1 MRWRILI
8 DGKKSAAENMAIDEA
23 ILLGNIAGKS
33 IPTIRFYDWNLPTV
47 SFGFNQQIKKEIDV
61 DLVKKNGFAFVR
73 RPTGGRAVLHFEE
86 VTYAVISP
94 LQDKLSGN
102 ITDSYSQ
109 ISLAL
114 ATGLNLMGVE
124 VEFER
129 GNLSSSHQREFANPC
144 FTSSSK
150 YELKYQNKKI
160 VGSAQ
165 VRRENVLLQHGSILM
180 NRNQEAISEI
190 IPNLTV
196 DKRNTI
202 RKYLARKT
210 VCINQIL
217 KEKIDYDKAVKFLI
231 NGFEKAWE
239 NDEFIID
246 NELNN
251 FENEVSEQL
260 VETKY
265 GKDIWNFKK

>member
-1 MRWRILI
+1 MKWRILI
-8 DGKKSAAENMAIDEA
+8 HHKKSAAENMAIDEA
-23 ILLGNIAGKS
+23 IMIGNISGKS
-33 IPTIRFYDWNLPTV
+33 MPTIRFYDWNFPTV
-47 SFGFNQQIKKEIDV
+47 SFGFNQQIKKELDLE
-61 DLVKKNGFAFVR
+61 LVKKNGFEFVR
-73 RPTGGRAVLHFEE
+73 RPTGGRAVLHIEE

-94 LQDKLSGN
+94 LKDKLSGN

-114 ATGLNLMGVE
+114 GTGLNLMGVS
-124 VEFER
+124 VEFEK
-129 GNLSSSHQREFANPC
+129 GDLSSSHQREFANPC
-144 FTSSSK
+144 FTSASK
-150 YELKYQNKKI
+150 YELKYENKKI

-165 VRRENVLLQHGSILM
+165 VRKENTLLQHGSILM
-180 NRNQEAISEI
+180 NQNQEQISKI

-217 KEKIDYDKAVKFLI
+217 NDKIDYDKAVNFLI
-231 NGFEKAWE
+231 NGFQKAWE
-239 NDEFIID
+239 KDVFIID

-251 FENEVSEQL
+251 FEKEISENL
-260 VETKY
+260 LKTKY
-265 GKDIWNFKK
+265 GQDVWNFKK

>member
-1 MRWRILI
+1 MKWRILI
-8 DGKKSAAENMAIDEA
+8 DQKKSAAENMAIDEA
-23 ILLGNIAGKS
+23 IMMGNISGKS
-33 IPTIRFYDWNLPTV
+33 IPTIRFYDWILPTV
-47 SFGFNQQIKKEIDV
+47 SFGFNQQIKKEIDL
-61 DLVKKNGFAFVR
+61 DAIKDNGYAFVR

-86 VTYAVISP
+86 VTYSVISP
-94 LQDKLSGN
+94 LQEKLTGS

-114 ATGLNLMGVE
+114 ATGLNMMGVK
-124 VEFER
+124 VEFEK
-129 GNLSSSHQREFANPC
+129 GDLSSSHQREFANPC

-150 YELKYQNKKI
+150 YELKYNNKKI

-165 VRRENVLLQHGSILM
+165 VRKENVLLQHGSILM
-180 NRNQEAISEI
+180 NRNQESISQV

-210 VCINQIL
+210 VCINQIIN
-217 KEKIDYDKAVKFLI
+217 EKIGYNDAVNFLI
-231 NGFEKAWE
+231 NGFRKAWE
-239 NDEFIID
+239 KDEFIID

-251 FENEVSEQL
+251 FEKEISEHL
-260 VETKY
+260 IETKY
-265 GKDIWNFKK
+265 KTEIWNFRK

>member
-1 MRWRILI
+1 MKWRILI
-8 DGKKSAAENMAIDEA
+8 DHKKSAAENMAIDEA
-23 ILLGNIAGKS
+23 IMMSNISGKS

-47 SFGFNQQIKKEIDV
+47 SLGFNQQIKKEIDL
-61 DLVKKNGFAFVR
+61 DLVKENGFEFVR
-73 RPTGGRAVLHFEE
+73 RPTGGRAVLHIEE

-94 LQDKLSGN
+94 LEEKLNGS

-114 ATGLNLMGVE
+114 ATGLNLMGVN
-124 VEFER
+124 VEFEK
-129 GNLSSSHQREFANPC
+129 GDLSSSHQREFANPC

-150 YELKYQNKKI
+150 YELKYENKKI

-165 VRRENVLLQHGSILM
+165 VRKENVLLQHGSILM
-180 NRNQEAISEI
+180 NQNQEAISKI

-217 KEKIDYDKAVKFLI
+217 NDKIDYEKAVEFLI
-231 NGFEKAWE
+231 EGFHKAWE
-239 NDEFIID
+239 KDEFIID
-246 NELNN
+246 NDLNN
-251 FENEVSEQL
+251 FEKEISEHL
-260 VETKY
+260 MEAKY
-265 GKDIWNFKK
+265 KQDIWNFKK